1 MPSDSQEIEDTF
13 ATPNEIKR
21 KIDKL
26 SSIPRS
32 TDFTGSAA
40 YYQSPNTMMDM
51 DLSSDL
57 EAVEIEEQIEEVKM
71 I

>member
-1 MPSDSQEIEDTF
+1 LPSDSQEIEDTF
-13 ATPNEIKR
+13 ATPTEIKL
-21 KIDKL
+21 KIDQL

-40 YYQSPNTMMDM
+40 YYQSPNTMDM